1 MSWEVRTMRSGTS
14 FFNSTLYR
22 KTMLRFWP
30 LWVAYGLMW
39 LFLLPFN
46 LLNNYFSMRGASVS
60 SVELANRL
68 VEYARD
74 IPNTLQFGV
83 FVACGYGVLCA
94 MAVFGYLYNNRSAC
108 MMHALPLRRE
118 TLFGTQY
125 LAGLSFVLLP
135 NLVVA
140 GITLAVELPLV
151 AQKCWGTSLASLG
164 IWLLVQSGV
173 CLFFFSF
180 ASFCAM
186 FTGHIL
192 ALPAFYGILNMLAYV
207 LNMLINIVLSDFF
220 FGFSM
225 HSGRGSALA
234 QILTPIWP
242 LTEAVE
248 WDPVQ
253 ETVNGMTATTGEW
266 YLLSPGTV
274 AAYAA
279 AGVVLA
285 VLALLVYRKRQVES
299 AGDVVSVRLVRPV
312 FLYGVA
318 FCSGLCFGVYTTAF
332 FGWRNRLSLAVCVV
346 VWAVVGYFVAQMLLC
361 KSFRVLK
368 YWKGAAVSFVVMVL
382 LCVACLTDVMG
393 ITAWAPQVDE
403 VASITAVDY
412 RISYPYDSGNST
424 QVNVT
429 DREQIAQIV
438 ALHQA
443 VLDHRDTVDSS
454 SSHYQSGDDY
464 TYLDVIYTLSDG
476 STVERDYMDIPIQ
489 KSDLNQEGTVTWAL
503 SQIAQDRDMVAA
515 MYRFDQYEQYRLVEV
530 YLDRA
535 GTRSGQTDLD
545 TSQPYYLE
553 GASNTQLKELWQAMR
568 TDFDAG
574 TIGVRYLFDDEER
587 VKNTYVTDLVFVF
600 EIPSSAGTSRPSDSP
615 ASESRTTE
623 LRITLTPNA
632 ENTLAWLTQY
642 AGWNTTVFPI
652 LHE

>member
-1 MSWEVRTMRSGTS
+1 MSWEVRTMRSGTL

-30 LWVAYGLMW
+30 LWAAYGLMW

-151 AQKCWGTSLASLG
+151 AQECWGTSLASLG

-253 ETVNGMTATTGEW
+253 ETVNGMTAATGEW

-368 YWKGAAVSFVVMVL
+368 YWKGAAASFVVMAV

-393 ITAWAPQVDE
+393 ITAWAPQADE
-403 VASITAVDY
+403 VVSIDVDC
-412 RISYPYDSGNST
+412 RINYPYDSGNST

-443 VLDHRDTVDSS
+443 IVDHRDTVDSS

-574 TIGVRYLFDDEER
+574 TIGVRYLFDDQQRQE
-587 VKNTYVTDLVFVF
+587 NTYVTDLVFVF
-600 EIPSSAGTSRPSDSP
+600 EVPSRNSVSDAMESYSAD
-615 ASESRTTE
+615 

-642 AGWNTTVFPI
+642 AGWGETVFPV
-652 LHE
+652 LHETQ

>member
-1 MSWEVRTMRSGTS
+1 MRSGTS

-30 LWVAYGLMW
+30 LWAAYGLMW
-39 LFLLPFN
+39 LYLVPFN
-46 LLNNYFSMRGASVS
+46 LLNNYFSMRGAQTS

-74 IPNTLQFGV
+74 IPNTLKFGV

-125 LAGLSFVLLP
+125 LAGLSFALLP

-192 ALPAFYGILNMLAYV
+192 ALPAFYGILNMLAYAIYVLITGV
-207 LNMLINIVLSDFF
+207 LNDFF
-220 FGFSM
+220 FGFSV
-225 HSGRGSALA
+225 HSGQGSALT

-266 YLLSPGTV
+266 HLLNPGVV

-285 VLALLVYRKRQVES
+285 VLALLVYRQRQVES
-299 AGDVVSVRLVRPV
+299 AGDVVSVRLVRPI

-318 FCSGLCFGVYTTAF
+318 FCSGLCFGVYTVAF

-346 VWAVVGYFVAQMLLC
+346 VWAVVGYFVARMLLC

-368 YWKGAAVSFVVMVL
+368 YWKGAAVSFVAMTV

-393 ITAWAPQVDE
+393 ITAWVPQADE
-403 VASITAVDY
+403 VASITVVDY

-424 QVNVT
+424 RVNVT

-443 VLDHRDTVDSS
+443 IVDHRDTVDTSS
-454 SSHYQSGDDY
+454 SRYQGGEEY
-464 TYLDVIYTLSDG
+464 TRLDVEYALTDG
-476 STVERDYMDIPIQ
+476 RAVRRCYFDIPICAE
-489 KSDLNQEGTVTWAL
+489 DLNTEGTVTWAL
-503 SQIAQDRDMVAA
+503 NQIAQNRDAVEDMYDFDR
-515 MYRFDQYEQYRLVEV
+515 FEEYRLVEA

-535 GTRSGQTDLD
+535 GTQRGQTETD
-545 TSQPYYLE
+545 TNEPFYLE
-553 GASNTQLKELWQAMR
+553 GASNAQLKELWQAVR
-568 TDFDAG
+568 ADFDAG
-574 TIGVRYLFDDEER
+574 TIGMRYLFDDQQRQE
-587 VKNTYVTDLVFVF
+587 NTYVTDLVFVF
-600 EIPSSAGTSRPSDSP
+600 EVPSRNSVSD
-615 ASESRTTE
+615 AMESYSTD

-642 AGWNTTVFPI
+642 AGWGETVFPI
-652 LHE
+652 LHEVQ

>member
-1 MSWEVRTMRSGTS
+1 MRSGTS
-14 FFNSTLYR
+14 CFNSTLYR

-30 LWVAYGLMW
+30 LWAAYGLMW
-39 LFLLPFN
+39 LYLVPFN
-46 LLNNYFSMRGASVS
+46 LLNNYFSMRSAQTS

-74 IPNTLQFGV
+74 IPNTLKFGV

-108 MMHALPLRRE
+108 MMHALPLRRD

-125 LAGLSFVLLP
+125 LAGLSFALLP

-192 ALPAFYGILNMLAYV
+192 ALPAFYGILNMLAYAIYVLITGV
-207 LNMLINIVLSDFF
+207 LNDFF

-225 HSGRGSALA
+225 HSGQGSALT

-266 YLLSPGTV
+266 HLLNPGVV

-285 VLALLVYRKRQVES
+285 VLALLVYRQRQVES
-299 AGDVVSVRLVRPV
+299 AGDVVSVRLVRPI

-318 FCSGLCFGVYTTAF
+318 FCSGLCFGVYTVAF

-346 VWAVVGYFVAQMLLC
+346 VWAVVGYFVARMLLC

-368 YWKGAAVSFVVMVL
+368 YWKGAAVSFVAMTV

-393 ITAWAPQVDE
+393 ITAWVPQVDE

-443 VLDHRDTVDSS
+443 IVDHRDTVDTSS
-454 SSHYQSGDDY
+454 SRYQGGEEY
-464 TYLDVIYTLSDG
+464 TRLDVEYALTDG
-476 STVERDYMDIPIQ
+476 RAVRRCYFDIPICAE
-489 KSDLNQEGTVTWAL
+489 DLNTEGTVTWAL
-503 SQIAQDRDMVAA
+503 NQIAQNRDAVEDMYDFDR
-515 MYRFDQYEQYRLVEV
+515 FEEYRLVEA

-535 GTRSGQTDLD
+535 GTQSGQTETD
-545 TSQPYYLE
+545 TNEPFYLE
-553 GASNTQLKELWQAMR
+553 GASNAQLKELWQAVR
-568 TDFDAG
+568 ADFDAG
-574 TIGVRYLFDDEER
+574 TIGMRYLFDDQQRQE
-587 VKNTYVTDLVFVF
+587 NTYVTDLVFVF
-600 EIPSSAGTSRPSDSP
+600 EVPSRNSVSD
-615 ASESRTTE
+615 AMESYSTD

-642 AGWNTTVFPI
+642 AGWGETVFPI
-652 LHE
+652 LHEVQ

>member
-1 MSWEVRTMRSGTS
+1 MNWEVRTMRSGTS
-14 FFNSTLYR
+14 CFNSTLYR

-30 LWVAYGLMW
+30 LWAAYGLMW
-39 LFLLPFN
+39 LFMVPFN
-46 LLNNYFSMRGASVS
+46 LLNNYFSMRGTHTS

-68 VEYARD
+68 VETARD
-74 IPNTLQFGV
+74 IPRTLQFGV

-94 MAVFGYLYNNRSAC
+94 MAVFGYLYNSRSAC

-118 TLFGTQY
+118 TLFTTQY
-125 LAGLSFVLLP
+125 LAGLSFALLP

-140 GITLAVELPLV
+140 GVTLAAELPLV
-151 AQKCWGTSLASLG
+151 AQKCWGISLASLG

-173 CLFFFSF
+173 GLFFFSF

-192 ALPAFYGILNMLAYV
+192 ALPAFYGIFNLLVYV
-207 LNMLINIVLSDFF
+207 LDVLIRRLLNDFF
-220 FGFSM
+220 FGFSVYY
-225 HSGRGSALA
+225 GGDTVRLPE
-234 QILTPIWP
+234 ILTPIWS
-242 LTEAVE
+242 LSEAAD
-248 WDPVQ
+248 WYSVQ
-253 ETVNGMTATTGEW
+253 GTVDEAAIAVYHLRRPGM
-266 YLLSPGTV
+266 V

-285 VLALLVYRKRQVES
+285 VFALLVYRKRQVES
-299 AGDVVSVRLVRPV
+299 AGDVVSVRLVRPI
-312 FLYGVA
+312 FKYGVA
-318 FCSGLCFGVYTTAF
+318 FCSGLCLGMFTTAF
-332 FGWRNRLSLAVCVV
+332 FGWKSRLALAVCVV
-346 VWAVVGYFVAQMLLC
+346 VWAVIGCFVAQMLLS

-368 YWKGAAVSFVVMVL
+368 YWKGAAASCVAMVL
-382 LCVACLTDVMG
+382 LCAACFTDVLG
-393 ITAWAPQVDE
+393 VTAWVPQANE
-403 VASITAVDY
+403 VVSVTANC
-412 RISYPYDSGNST
+412 RLNYPYDSGDSIL
-424 QVNVT
+424 VNVT
-429 DREQIAQIV
+429 DPGQIEKIL

-443 VLDHRDTVDSS
+443 IVDHRDTVDSS
-454 SSHYQSGDDY
+454 SSRYQPGDDY

-503 SQIAQDRDMVAA
+503 SQIAQDRDMVAE

-535 GTRSGQTDLD
+535 STQSGQTDLD

-553 GASNTQLKELWQAMR
+553 GASNAQLKELWQAMR

-632 ENTLAWLTQY
+632 ANTLAWLTQY
-642 AGWNTTVFPI
+642 AGWGTTVFPM
-652 LHE
+652 LHG

>member
-1 MSWEVRTMRSGTS
+1 MRSGTS

-30 LWVAYGLMW
+30 LWAAYGLMW
-39 LFLLPFN
+39 LYLVPFN

-74 IPNTLQFGV
+74 IPNTLKFGV

-125 LAGLSFVLLP
+125 LAGLSFALLP

-173 CLFFFSF
+173 SLFFFSF

-192 ALPAFYGILNMLAYV
+192 ALPVFYGILNMLAYAIYT
-207 LNMLINIVLSDFF
+207 LITGVLSDFF
-220 FGFSM
+220 FGFAL

-234 QILTPIWP
+234 QILTPLWP

-253 ETVNGMTATTGEW
+253 ETVNGITATTGEW
-266 YLLSPGTV
+266 RLLNPGVV

-285 VLALLVYRKRQVES
+285 VLALLVYRQRQVES
-299 AGDVVSVRLVRPV
+299 AGDVVSVRLVRPI

-318 FCSGLCFGVYTTAF
+318 FCSGLCFGVYTVAF
-332 FGWRNRLSLAVCVV
+332 FGWRNRLPLAVCVV
-346 VWAVVGYFVAQMLLC
+346 VWAVVGYFVARMLLC

-368 YWKGAAVSFVVMVL
+368 YWKGAAVSFVAMTV

-393 ITAWAPQVDE
+393 ITAWVPQVDE

-443 VLDHRDTVDSS
+443 IVDHRDTVDTSS
-454 SSHYQSGDDY
+454 SRYQGGEEY
-464 TYLDVIYTLSDG
+464 TRLDVEYVLTDG
-476 STVERDYMDIPIQ
+476 RTERRSYFDIPICAE
-489 KSDLNQEGTVTWAL
+489 DLNTEGTVTWAL
-503 SQIAQDRDMVAA
+503 NQIAQNRDAVEDMYDFDR
-515 MYRFDQYEQYRLVEV
+515 FEEYRLVEA

-535 GTRSGQTDLD
+535 GTQSGQTETD
-545 TSQPYYLE
+545 TNEPFYLE
-553 GASNTQLKELWQAMR
+553 GASNAQLKELWQAVR
-568 TDFDAG
+568 ADFDAG
-574 TIGVRYLFDDEER
+574 AIGVRYLFDDQQRQE
-587 VKNTYVTDLVFVF
+587 NTYVTDLVFVF
-600 EIPSSAGTSRPSDSP
+600 EVPSRNSVSD
-615 ASESRTTE
+615 AMESYSTD

-642 AGWNTTVFPI
+642 AGWGETVFPI
-652 LHE
+652 LHEVQ

>member
-30 LWVAYGLMW
+30 LWAAYGLMW
-39 LFLLPFN
+39 LYLVPFN
-46 LLNNYFSMRGASVS
+46 LLNNYFSMRGTHTS

-68 VEYARD
+68 VENARD

-118 TLFGTQY
+118 TLFTTQY
-125 LAGLSFVLLP
+125 LAGLSFALLP

-140 GITLAVELPLV
+140 SITLAVELPLV

-192 ALPAFYGILNMLAYV
+192 ALPAFYGILNILAYTIYVLITGV
-207 LNMLINIVLSDFF
+207 LNDFF
-220 FGFSM
+220 FGFSV
-225 HSGRGSALA
+225 HSGQGSALT

-242 LTEAVE
+242 LTEAVDWE
-248 WDPVQ
+248 PVQ

-266 YLLSPGTV
+266 HLLNPGVV

-285 VLALLVYRKRQVES
+285 VLALLVYRQRQVES

-318 FCSGLCFGVYTTAF
+318 FCSGLCFGVYTVVF

-346 VWAVVGYFVAQMLLC
+346 VWAVVGYFVARMLLC

-368 YWKGAAVSFVVMVL
+368 YWKGAAASLVVMTA
-382 LCVACLTDVMG
+382 LCAACFTDMMG
-393 ITAWAPQVDE
+393 ITAWVPQVDE
-403 VASITAVDY
+403 VASITVDC
-412 RISYPYDSGNST
+412 RLNYPYDSGDAT
-424 QVNVT
+424 LYNVT
-429 DREQIAQIV
+429 DPQQIQKVV
-438 ALHQA
+438 AMHQA
-443 VLDHRDTVDSS
+443 IVDHRDTVDSS
-454 SSHYQSGDDY
+454 SSRYEPGDDY
-464 TYLDVIYTLSDG
+464 TYLRVTYTLTDG
-476 STVERDYMDIPIQ
+476 SVVERDYMDIPIQ
-489 KSDLNQEGTVTWAL
+489 KSDLNQEGTVTWAV

-515 MYRFDQYEQYRLVEV
+515 MYNFDQFAQYRLVEA

-535 GTRSGQTDLD
+535 GTQSGQTDLD
-545 TSQPYYLE
+545 TSQPHYLE
-553 GASNTQLKELWQAMR
+553 GASNAQLKELWQAMR
-568 TDFDAG
+568 ADFDAG
-574 TIGVRYLFDDEER
+574 TIGVRYLFDDQER
-587 VKNTYVTDLVFVF
+587 VQNTYVTDLVFVF
-600 EIPSSAGTSRPSDSP
+600 EVPSSSNTSRSSDSP
-615 ASESRTTE
+615 ASVSYTAE

-632 ENTLAWLTQY
+632 ENTLSWLTQY
-642 AGWNTTVFPI
+642 AGWGSTVFPM
-652 LHE
+652 LHG